1 MSNITKLTSL
11 DALYASSK
19 ILQGIWVFPGTINHQ
34 RLSLAIQKFATRH
47 PLFASTLHR
56 PMSFTSSPF
65 LNHTLE
71 SNSSVIPLHYQTKPK
86 YTNYN
91 INRFEALVPKVTVDE
106 IWKGKKSMLEVTLTS
121 FDNGGSS
128 IGIAMSHGVSD
139 ACGMHLVVKEIANL
153 YCNENEEEDDSSAIV
168 TSRELLKDLH
178 LKEGL
183 ENLIEKND
191 DENSVNLA
199 GMSGRMLWWM
209 MQWMNARRTA
219 NHCAVLNRIKFICD
233 SKHKTGIAAQDILHR
248 VLLNTKED
256 EFICLKTVVNLRAL
270 NVGIPLNYVG
280 NAIQTIETVVLKK
293 DIAKGWHQMMNYIKF
308 NSTSKNI
315 FSEFVV
321 NENRLHS
328 GVLFDKDL
336 RVTSSDNMVKLPS
349 SKTMQTIVI
358 NSQVQLIQS
367 SVGFKDGYLF
377 GKEVG
382 EILEYIPGGIS
393 DELQFVPL
401 IDVDGRQGVECLV
414 NVNNI

>member
-1 MSNITKLTSL
+1 MSIITKLTSL
-11 DALYASSK
+11 DVLYASSK

-47 PLFASTLHR
+47 PIFTSTLHR

-91 INRFEALVPKVTVDE
+91 INRFEALLPEITVDE

-139 ACGMHLVVKEIANL
+139 ACGMHLVVKEIAKL

-178 LKEGL
+178 LKEEL

-191 DENSVNLA
+191 ENSVNLA
-199 GMSGRMLWWM
+199 GVSGRMLWWM

-219 NHCAVLNRIKFICD
+219 NHRAVPNRIKMVCD

-270 NVGIPLNYVG
+270 NIGIPLNYVG

-308 NSTSKNI
+308 NSTGNSKNI

-336 RVTSSDNMVKLPS
+336 RVTSDNMVKLPS
-349 SKTMQTIVI
+349 SKTMKTIVI

-382 EILEYIPGGIS
+382 EILEYIPGIS

-401 IDVDGRQGVECLV
+401 INVDGRQGVECLV
-414 NVNNI
+414 NMNNI

>member
-1 MSNITKLTSL
+1 MSSITKLTSL

-34 RLSLAIQKFATRH
+34 RLSHAIQKFATRH
-47 PLFASTLHR
+47 PIFTSTLHR

-71 SNSSVIPLHYQTKPK
+71 SNSSSVIPLHYQTKQK

-91 INRFEALVPKVTVDE
+91 INRFEALLPEITVDE

-191 DENSVNLA
+191 ENSVNLA
-199 GMSGRMLWWM
+199 GVSGRILWWM

-219 NHCAVLNRIKFICD
+219 NHRAVPNRIKMVCD

-270 NVGIPLNYVG
+270 NIGIPLNYVG
-280 NAIQTIETVVLKK
+280 NAIQTIETIVLKK
-293 DIAKGWHQMMNYIKF
+293 DIAKGWHQMMDYIKF

-315 FSEFVV
+315 FSEFVM

-336 RVTSSDNMVKLPS
+336 RVSDNMVKLPS
-349 SKTMQTIVI
+349 SKTMKTIVI

-382 EILEYIPGGIS
+382 EILEYIPGIS

-401 IDVDGRQGVECLV
+401 INVDGRRGVECLV
-414 NVNNI
+414 NMNNI